1 MNFNFFKPKS
11 SKKEEIATNSVAEIL
26 VQQKEV
32 FKSIDVPVKQNNP
45 DPLNSYSYTDGY
57 SGGWRPVYTYSFDG
71 EKTPGELGNPINLVP
86 DFNSLRL
93 RAYEAELKSDV
104 VKIITGKFFKWV
116 VGSGLKCQPQP
127 QQITLSTEG
136 INLPKEY
143 WAKFR
148 ETTEARFNTYA
159 ESTDADYSQ
168 MENLHVRAAE
178 AFETAFLGGDCL
190 VVFRV
195 DKNLRPNV
203 QVIDGQHVCNPIMDA
218 EQSKS
223 FKESKN
229 RIKHGVEIDAK
240 GKHIAFWVRRDSLDF
255 SLEWDRVEAIGEK
268 SGCLM
273 AFMIYGKKH
282 RIDHARGIPI
292 ITPTLEKIDKLD
304 RYTEASVSA
313 AEERAKIPW
322 FIEHN
327 QHSDGENPFIDAVK
341 VQNLGVTAKGN
352 SWDLAEAT
360 RKEILITQAKTVTNM
375 PVGSSIKALF
385 SQAEFNYPVF
395 FESIFM
401 QLCASC
407 DIPPEVALQK
417 YSSNYSAS
425 RAAING
431 WGYIIGIYRKKH
443 SDKFYKNFYK
453 LWLYCEVLNSKVE
466 AQGYL
471 KAKNEDNCMV
481 LEAYSN
487 AVFLGANLPHI
498 DPLKEIKAFRSMIG
512 DKSKGE
518 VPLIDLDQ
526 ATEGLGNGDWREVFK
541 KWSEQMEITKGEF
554 DVPDPVVAPT
564 TVVEKPTVKTKKDA
578 T

>member
-1 MNFNFFKPKS
+1 MKNPFKFFNS
-11 SKKEEIATNSVAEIL
+11 KEEIKQSPTAVELFAH
-26 VQQKEV
+26 QKEAL
-32 FKSIDVPVKQNNP
+32 KYVPNVSEQKP
-45 DPLNSYSYTDGY
+45 DIFNSYSYTDGY
-57 SGGWRPVYTYSFDG
+57 SGGWRPVFSYKFDG

-86 DFNSLRL
+86 DHASLRL
-93 RAYEAELKSDV
+93 RSYQAELQSDV

-127 QQITLSTEG
+127 KQITLSTEG
-136 INLPKEY
+136 VNLPKEY

-159 ESTDADYSQ
+159 ESSTSDYSE
-168 MENLHVRAAE
+168 MESLHVRAAE

-195 DKNLRPNV
+195 DDDLNPNV
-203 QVIDGQHVCNPIMDA
+203 QVIDGQHVCNPILTT
-218 EQSKS
+218 EQEAKY
-223 FKESKN
+223 KDSKN
-229 RIKHGVEIDAK
+229 RIKHGVELDAK
-240 GKHIAFWVRRDSLDF
+240 GKHVAFWVRKDSLDV
-255 SLEWDRVEAIGEK
+255 SLEWERIEAVGEK

-282 RIDHARGIPI
+282 RIDHTRGIPI
-292 ITPTLEKIDKLD
+292 ITPILEKIDKLD
-304 RYTEASVSA
+304 RYTEASVAA

-327 QHSDGENPFIDAVK
+327 QHSDGENPFIDAARVK
-341 VQNLGVTAKGN
+341 NLGFSAKSD

-375 PVGSSIKALF
+375 PVGSTMKALF

-443 SDKFYKNFYK
+443 ADKFYKNFYK
-453 LWLYCEVLNSKVE
+453 LWLYCEVLKSKIE

-471 KAKNEDNCMV
+471 KAKTENNCMV

-487 AVFLGANLPHI
+487 AIFLGANLPHI
-498 DPLKEIKAFRSMIG
+498 DPLKEVKAFREMIG
-512 DKSKGE
+512 DKSKGQ

-541 KWSEQMEITKGEF
+541 KWSEQMSLTKGEF
-554 DVPDPVVAPT
+554 DVPDPVVVAPDK
-564 TVVEKPTVKTKKDA
+564 KPTEKTKKDA

>member
-1 MNFNFFKPKS
+1 MKNPLKFFS
-11 SKKEEIATNSVAEIL
+11 SKKEVIQSPTAAEL
-26 VQQKEV
+26 FVQQKEA
-32 FKSIDVPVKQNNP
+32 FKLVELTESKKA
-45 DPLNSYSYTDGY
+45 DPLLSYSYTDGY
-57 SGGWRPVYTYSFDG
+57 SGGWRPVYTYKFDG

-116 VGSGLKCQPQP
+116 VGTGLKCQPQP

-136 INLPKEY
+136 INKSPEY

-148 ETTEARFNTYA
+148 ETTEARFSTYA
-159 ESTDADYSQ
+159 DSSVSDYSG

-195 DKNLRPNV
+195 DEYLNPNV
-203 QVIDGQHVCNPIMDA
+203 QVIDGQHVGNPIMND
-218 EQSKS
+218 EQSEA
-223 FKESKN
+223 FKKSKN
-229 RIKHGVEIDAK
+229 RIKHGIELNSK
-240 GKHIAFWVRRDSLDF
+240 GKHVAFWVRKDNTD
-255 SLEWDRVEAIGEK
+255 LEIEWERIEAVGAK
-268 SGCLM
+268 SKCLM

-282 RIDHARGIPI
+282 RIDHTRGIPI

-304 RYTEASVSA
+304 RYTEASVAA

-327 QHSDGENPFIDAVK
+327 QHSDGENPFIDAARVK
-341 VQNLGVTAKGN
+341 NLGVSPKSD

-360 RKEILITQAKTVTNM
+360 RKEILITQQKTVTNM

-443 SDKFYKNFYK
+443 ADKFYKNFYK
-453 LWLYCEVLNSKVE
+453 LWLYCEVLKSKIE
-466 AQGYL
+466 ADGYL
-471 KAKNEDNCMV
+471 KAKEEENCMI
-481 LEAYSN
+481 LDAYSN
-487 AVFLGANLPHI
+487 AIFLGANLPHI
-498 DPLKEIKAFRSMIG
+498 DPLKEVKAFRAMIG

-526 ATEGLGNGDWREVFK
+526 ATEGLNNGDWREVFK
-541 KWSEQMEITKGEF
+541 KWSEQMALTKGEF
-554 DVPDPVVAPT
+554 DVPEPVVVQT
-564 TVVEKPTVKTKKDA
+564 EKPKNTKEDA
-578 T
+578 N

>member
-1 MNFNFFKPKS
+1 MANWITKYFSPEKVTKLPETAIDSKTES
-11 SKKEEIATNSVAEIL
+11 SP
-26 VQQKEV
+26 Q
-32 FKSIDVPVKQNNP
+32 
-45 DPLNSYSYTDGY
+45 SYNYTDGY
-57 SGGWRPVYTYSFDG
+57 SGGWRAVNSYRFDG

-86 DFNSLRL
+86 DFDSLRL
-93 RAYEAELKSDV
+93 RSYEAELKSDV

-116 VGSGLKCQPQP
+116 VGTGLKNQPQP
-127 QQITLSTEG
+127 QEKTLATEG
-136 INLPKEY
+136 IEND
-143 WAKFR
+143 WAEFR
-148 ETTEARFNTYA
+148 ETVEARFSTYV
-159 ESTDADYSQ
+159 ESKMADYSG
-168 MENLHVRAAE
+168 MENFHVRAAE
-178 AFETAFLGGDCL
+178 SFETSFLGGDCL

-195 DKNLRPNV
+195 DNNLNPNV
-203 QVIDGQHVCNPIMDA
+203 QVIDGQHVTNPILTN
-218 EQSKS
+218 EQSAALKL
-223 FKESKN
+223 SKN
-229 RIKHGVEIDAK
+229 RIKHGVELNSK
-240 GKHIAFWVRRDSLDF
+240 NQHVAFWVRKDTDDF
-255 SLEWDRVEAIGEK
+255 SLAWDRVAAYGEK
-268 SGCLM
+268 SKCLM

-282 RIDHARGIPI
+282 RIDHVRGIPI
-292 ITPTLEKIDKLD
+292 ITPILEKIDKLD

-327 QHSDGENPFIDAVK
+327 QHSDGSNPMIDVVK
-341 VQNLGVTAKGN
+341 VNRSSTPSQS

-375 PVGSSIKALF
+375 PIGSKMSAIF

-407 DIPPEVALQK
+407 DVPPEVALQK

-431 WGYIIGIYRKKH
+431 WGFIVGVYRKKH
-443 SDKFYKNFYK
+443 ADKMYKNFYSF
-453 LWLYCEVLNSKVE
+453 WLYCEVLKSKVK
-466 AQGYL
+466 APGYL
-471 KAKNEDNCMV
+471 KAKAEENHLV

-487 AVFLGANLPHI
+487 SVFLGANLPHI
-498 DPLKEIKAFRSMIG
+498 DPLKEVKAIRSMIG

-526 ATEGLGNGDWREVFK
+526 ATEQLNNGDWREVYK
-541 KWSEQMEITKGEF
+541 KWTEQMKITGDEF
-554 DVPDPVVAPT
+554 EVK
-564 TVVEKPTVKTKKDA
+564 EKEEVMVDNSKSKKDA